1 MKERRV
7 TMKKTKTSKVIDR
20 TVKFFANN
28 SANSTSSG
36 IFFQP
41 KVPARLKKT
50 K

>member
-1 MKERRV
+1 MKNS
-7 TMKKTKTSKVIDR
+7 TTSKV
-20 TVKFFANN
+20 VESALKFFAKN

>member
-7 TMKKTKTSKVIDR
+7 TMKKSKTSKVVEN
-20 TVKFFANN
+20 TLKFFAKN

-36 IFFQP
+36 VFFQP
-41 KVPARLKKT
+41 KVPTRLKKT